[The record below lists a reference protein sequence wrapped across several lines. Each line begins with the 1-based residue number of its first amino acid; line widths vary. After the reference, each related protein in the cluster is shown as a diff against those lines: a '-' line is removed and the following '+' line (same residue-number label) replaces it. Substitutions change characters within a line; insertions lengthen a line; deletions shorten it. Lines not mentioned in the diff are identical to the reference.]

1 MDSER
6 NDTNISYINDT
17 DKIIEFCGTELSGEE
32 QNVILQYRQ
41 DIFLKILLK
50 HMYSCVHDAM
60 GKS

>member
-17 DKIIEFCGTELSGEE
+17 HKIIEFCGTELSGEE
-32 QNVILQYRQ
+32 QNLILQYRQ
-41 DIFLKILLK
+41 DIFLTILLN
-50 HMYSCVHDAM
+50 MYSCVHYAM